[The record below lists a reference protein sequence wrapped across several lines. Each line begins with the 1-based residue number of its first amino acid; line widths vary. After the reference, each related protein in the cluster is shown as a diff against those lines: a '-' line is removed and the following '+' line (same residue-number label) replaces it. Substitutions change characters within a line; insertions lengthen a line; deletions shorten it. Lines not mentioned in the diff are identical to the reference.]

1 MADTVAGLIDK
12 LFTVDMKLWNNQEFI
27 YKIRRISYNQ
37 FREEYVSSEEKVKI
51 LWDAL
56 QKICD
61 LNIQR
66 NQLIDEIDLKI
77 IEMFKAIKNGEDLDN
92 GKFIQRKYKTL

>member
-1 MADTVAGLIDK
+1 MADTLGGLIDK

-27 YKIRRISYNQ
+27 YKVRRITYDQ
-37 FREEYVSSEEKVKI
+37 FREEYLSSEEKVQT
-51 LWDAL
+51 LWLAL

-66 NQLIDEIDLKI
+66 NQLIDEIDQKI
-77 IEMFKAIKNGEDLDN
+77 IEMMGAMKNNKDLDN
-92 GKFIQRKYKTL
+92 GKFIHRKHKTL